1 MSDFATWLIGLFK
14 ALFSAIWDL
23 ISDAFIAIVGLLLDL
38 ISYVINHIPVP
49 DFLTSSSLGVMFSG
63 IDPSILYF
71 AQYFKLTE
79 CFALIAS
86 AVAFRL
92 LRKFLT
98 LFQW

>member
-1 MSDFATWLIGLFK
+1 MADFVKWLIDFVK
-14 ALFSAIWDL
+14 SIITALWDFV
-23 ISDAFIAIVGLLLDL
+23 SDIFVYLAGLLFDL